1 MSGYRLPRRKPT
13 APKRIALLIGVRDYP
28 GEHALRTPL
37 EDIRVVGAALE
48 ARSFVCRRL
57 ENPTQDELV
66 AALEAFTAD
75 NKDAEQAVLYFSGH
89 GFEHAGHGAVLPRD
103 FPFPPNG
110 ENLHTDAVSVWELE
124 EAFRDCGG
132 VGVLVLDACR
142 ITLTGSDADRWTQIG
157 VRRGQPVGDQSG
169 LFVAWSTSAGALA
182 YDGNGATSR
191 YSAAFADAVRD
202 HTIDF
207 ETAFANIGRAVDE
220 GGQPPH
226 PWIRSGLRRAA
237 AWTDLPR
244 FHQPTIVQ
252 TPLSNINH
260 GPLTMTRDPAGGR
273 LLITGRNRALWSV
286 TVPGAERTRA
296 VLLANLALAGDI
308 LPDGLVVAEEEIGI
322 RRFWLDG
329 SSTTCPLE
337 EDCYGLRAA
346 PEGASALAYGGKWLS
361 ILDLSGP
368 APVVAAHHDLS
379 FYPYGAAFQDSRTAW
394 LVGSHGAVARI
405 DIPTG
410 SVVEVTER
418 SPYVGH
424 FYDVAVL
431 EDGDLVITGG
441 EGSVRRCRPEA
452 GRPTLLTRH
461 TKIDYGGFEPVPD
474 TADLRLNE
482 LWITRRGSEDV
493 LFCDVSPDGPMV
505 AVGLAGGDVHALD
518 LRDGAPAGKWPSR
531 LDDMSLQGVA
541 FAGDGTL
548 AVLHGDGAVTLAR
561 PI

>member
-1 MSGYRLPRRKPT
+1 
-13 APKRIALLIGVRDYP
+13 
-28 GEHALRTPL
+28 
-37 EDIRVVGAALE
+37 
-48 ARSFVCRRL
+48 
-57 ENPTQDELV
+57 
-66 AALEAFTAD
+66 
-75 NKDAEQAVLYFSGH
+75 
-89 GFEHAGHGAVLPRD
+89 
-103 FPFPPNG
+103 
-110 ENLHTDAVSVWELE
+110 
-124 EAFRDCGG
+124 
-132 VGVLVLDACR
+132 
-142 ITLTGSDADRWTQIG
+142 
-157 VRRGQPVGDQSG
+157 
-169 LFVAWSTSAGALA
+169 
-182 YDGNGATSR
+182 
-191 YSAAFADAVRD
+191 
-202 HTIDF
+202 
-207 ETAFANIGRAVDE
+207 
-220 GGQPPH
+220 
-226 PWIRSGLRRAA
+226 
-237 AWTDLPR
+237 
-244 FHQPTIVQ
+244 
-252 TPLSNINH
+252 
-260 GPLTMTRDPAGGR
+260 
-273 LLITGRNRALWSV
+273 
-286 TVPGAERTRA
+286 
-296 VLLANLALAGDI
+296 
-308 LPDGLVVAEEEIGI
+308 
-322 RRFWLDG
+322 
-329 SSTTCPLE
+329 
-337 EDCYGLRAA
+337 
-346 PEGASALAYGGKWLS
+346 
-361 ILDLSGP
+361 
-368 APVVAAHHDLS
+368 VVAAHHDLS